1 MAPKPAQAATLA
13 AARLPGTRESHLLA
27 QSNSAPDNPARNA
40 KLPIMMNNGITI
52 DLFADGVGK
61 YVIPKENA
69 SDEFYEDAYIVKV
82 SGVIDF
88 YPPATTGY

>member
-1 MAPKPAQAATLA
+1 MVPMVAQVAAQEPQMAPKPAQAATLA

-52 DLFADGVGK
+52 M
-61 YVIPKENA
+61 E
-69 SDEFYEDAYIVKV
+69 
-82 SGVIDF
+82 
-88 YPPATTGY
+88 